1 MEESEKKII
10 LLESDVIKLLEV
22 AKKNRTSKIGE
33 LLGMKYL
40 DKLLPR
46 IKGEPDWGY
55 DELEKF
61 FTEHGIENSETID
74 EALTKLNKR

>member
-40 DKLLPR
+40 VFA
-46 IKGEPDWGY
+46 I
-55 DELEKF
+55 F
-61 FTEHGIENSETID
+61 IFTI
-74 EALTKLNKR
+74 L

>member
-46 IKGEPDWGY
+46 IKGEPD
-55 DELEKF
+55 
-61 FTEHGIENSETID
+61 
-74 EALTKLNKR
+74 